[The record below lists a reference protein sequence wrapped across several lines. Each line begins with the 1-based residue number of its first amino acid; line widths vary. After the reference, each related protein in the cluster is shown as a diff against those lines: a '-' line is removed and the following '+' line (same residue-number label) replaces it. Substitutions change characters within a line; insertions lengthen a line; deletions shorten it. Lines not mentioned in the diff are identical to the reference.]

1 MKQYYQLSGEE
12 TIMQVNGS
20 LEPLTEEQVLE
31 HQEKYG
37 PNELVEG
44 KKKTTLQIFLEQYKD
59 FLVIILIIAAVA
71 SGFMG
76 DVESAI
82 VILIVITMN
91 AILGTV
97 QTIKAEQSLAS
108 LKKLSGPEAK
118 VLRCGNVVQIPSSEV
133 TVGDIVMLDA
143 GDYIPADGRLTE
155 CASLKV
161 DESALTGESLGVEK
175 TTDIIKEDEVPLGDR
190 LNMVYSGN
198 WYGNRG
204 RQDCKPAEDDF
215 GEEDTAPD
223 QSGSVR
229 PETFNPDP
237 GILRDPVRY
246 QYLQRR

>member
-1 MKQYYQLSGEE
+1 MKQYYQLTGEE
-12 TIMQVNGS
+12 TIMQVNGT

-59 FLVIILIIAAVA
+59 FLVIILIIAAIA

-76 DVESAI
+76 NVESAI

-133 TVGDIVMLDA
+133 TR
-143 GDYIPADGRLTE
+143 GRYRDRGCRRLHPGRRPSHRMCQSESGRE
-155 CASLKV
+155 CA
-161 DESALTGESLGVEK
+161 
-175 TTDIIKEDEVPLGDR
+175 DR
-190 LNMVYSGN
+190 
-198 WYGNRG
+198 R
-204 RQDCKPAEDDF
+204 KPWRRKDD
-215 GEEDTAPD
+215 G
-223 QSGSVR
+223 
-229 PETFNPDP
+229 
-237 GILRDPVRY
+237 Y
-246 QYLQRR
+246 H

>member
-59 FLVIILIIAAVA
+59 FLVIILIIAAIA

-76 DVESAI
+76 NIESAA

-118 VLRCGNVVQIPSSEV
+118 VLRNGSVVQIPSSEV

-161 DESALTGESLGVEK
+161 DESALTGESLVLRK
-175 TTDIIKEDEVPLGDR
+175 RQILSKKMKSRLGT
-190 LNMVYSGN
+190 G
-198 WYGNRG
+198 
-204 RQDCKPAEDDF
+204 
-215 GEEDTAPD
+215 
-223 QSGSVR
+223 
-229 PETFNPDP
+229 
-237 GILRDPVRY
+237 
-246 QYLQRR
+246 